1 MNAQHNPLD
10 PHAKKKRG
18 RFGALR
24 SNFFTGLIV
33 VAPIAVTLWLI
44 WTFIGWIDGWVL
56 PFIPKSYHPDMLI
69 QRWMGEKQWFVTVF
83 GENATFNVRGVGLL
97 VFLIF
102 TTLIGALAKGFLGK
116 RLIAWAESIL
126 DRIPILSSLYNG
138 VKQIAETIFAQT
150 DTKFDQ
156 ACLVQYPREGV
167 YAIAFVSTK
176 AKGEIKEKFPEE
188 NDILS
193 VFLPTTPNPTSGFL
207 LFVPRKEC
215 IILDM
220 SVEDAAKLII
230 SAGLVYP
237 NREKGTVKVGESL
250 EIPIADRT

>member
-1 MNAQHNPLD
+1 MNAKINNLD
-10 PHAKKKRG
+10 PSAKKKRG

-24 SNFFTGLIV
+24 RNFLTGLIV
-33 VAPIAVTLWLI
+33 VAPVAITIWLI
-44 WTFIGWIDGWVL
+44 WTIIGWIDGWVL

-69 QRWMGEKQWFVTVF
+69 QRYLGERSWFVMVF
-83 GENATFNVRGVGLL
+83 GENATFNVRGAGVI

-102 TTLIGALAKGFLGK
+102 TTIVGSIAKGFFG
-116 RLIAWAESIL
+116 RRFIAWAESL
-126 DRIPILSSLYNG
+126 LNRIPILSSVYGG

-150 DTKFDQ
+150 DSKFDQ
-156 ACLVQYPREGV
+156 ACLVQYPRDGT

-176 AKGEIKEKFPEE
+176 AKGEIQEKFPQED
-188 NDILS
+188 DILS

-207 LFVPRKEC
+207 LFVKRKEC

-220 SVEDAAKLII
+220 TVEDAAKLII

-237 NREKGTVKVGESL
+237 NREKGTVTVGESL
-250 EIPIADRT
+250 EVDMVQKP